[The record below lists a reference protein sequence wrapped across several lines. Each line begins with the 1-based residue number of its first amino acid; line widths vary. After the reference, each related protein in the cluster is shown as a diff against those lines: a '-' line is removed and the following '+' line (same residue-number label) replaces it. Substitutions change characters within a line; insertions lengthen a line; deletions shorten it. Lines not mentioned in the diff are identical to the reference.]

1 MSRQSSSKS
10 EISSSDKIT
19 LRSQNNN
26 FDKLALILRYL
37 SQFIK
42 NILEKEEKGLAG
54 QEFKSPKAFLY

>member
-10 EISSSDKIT
+10 EVSSSDKIT

-42 NILEKEEKGLAG
+42 NKLEKEEKGLVG
-54 QEFKSPKAFLY
+54 